1 MLEELTLATEL
12 RGRAAIV
19 RVGGALDI
27 RFAERLDRELARLI
41 DRRTSDIIVDL
52 RGIEFM
58 DSIGLR
64 SLVAAHQTAWRAR
77 VPMWFVRGGTP
88 VTRVLRMTGLD
99 AVLPLIDRL
108 PRRLEHPP
116 GRAPAPPAPLPTE
129 VTHASP

>member
-1 MLEELTLATEL
+1 MLEDLTLATEL

-19 RVGGALDI
+19 GVGGALDI

-41 DRRTSDIIVDL
+41 DRRASDIIVDL
-52 RGIEFM
+52 RRVEFM

-64 SLVAAHQTAWRAR
+64 SLVAAHQAAWRAR
-77 VPMWFVRGGTP
+77 VPMWFVRGGAP

-108 PRRLEHPP
+108 PRRLEHMP
-116 GRAPAPPAPLPTE
+116 GRASAPLAAFPAERTQS
-129 VTHASP
+129 SP